1 MTTLT
6 HIRCNFS
13 LISNIFL
20 KMFMCF
26 KTVKNNLFLD
36 SQLPYICDTSHY
48 LFHPTKQIFIQWK
61 HVSRTASSP
70 ILLTTSQYNKSWT
83 LWTAQ
88 KEPSWTVFFFQNV
101 TQGWVTWRLET
112 WALSEPTQ
120 ERGRLCKWRMSVILW
135 SVIGDLTQ
143 SPVRLIRFCI
153 FSQNK
158 FVSDSV

>member
-20 KMFMCF
+20 KMYVCF

-70 ILLTTSQYNKSWT
+70 ILLTTSQYNKSWM
-83 LWTAQ
+83 LWTPQ
-88 KEPSWTVFFFQNV
+88 KEPSWTGFFFPKCHS
-101 TQGWVTWRLET
+101 GMGDMET
-112 WALSEPTQ
+112 WNMGSLRANPGKRQAMQVTNVCYFVVSHRRPHSKSCQ
-120 ERGRLCKWRMSVILW
+120 VNKILY
-135 SVIGDLTQ
+135 I
-143 SPVRLIRFCI
+143 
-153 FSQNK
+153 
-158 FVSDSV
+158 